1 MLRLVTFGGLALS
14 SDGDDKP
21 QRRRRL
27 ALLARL
33 AAAGDQGVSREELL
47 AMFRADSDG
56 EGARD
61 SLDQLLSDARRSFDA
76 SPTVGTTTLCL
87 DPTVIT
93 SDLSDWS
100 TAIATEDYE
109 AAVDLYH
116 GPFLHGFVLQGA
128 PEFDR
133 WVESARAQYASEYR
147 KALESLATKASADR
161 RYAESV
167 EWWRRLASDDR
178 FGSHTALGLMRA
190 LADAGDRAGA
200 LEFARVHERIVSAEL
215 ESAPDPA
222 ILSYAEEL
230 RTATAQR
237 VAPTPTSSPALGD
250 EKAGRADA
258 RPRSARAHRSPYD
271 RSGSRKGQI
280 AAAAAALS
288 LMAVLYASR
297 SPDKPAQRNET
308 ATISAHELYVRGSDS
323 RLLRSDSGQLVA
335 IDLLERAVAADSTYI
350 PAYTM
355 LARQYATA
363 AWGRPSATKSQRAGL
378 LENAVSTATRAVS
391 LDTGSADVHDA
402 LSYVLSVN
410 QKPGDGVAE
419 AERAVRIDSSVAA
432 YHQSLARAYQWVG
445 RFKEAL
451 AEAQK
456 AALLDQ
462 RSVAASADLGEAL
475 YFTGRYDE
483 ALKQLDK
490 VAGIESP
497 SSRKPLYYGEAYAAM
512 SKWREALDAMAAHTQ
527 TDPHVLGLTGYVLAR
542 SGAKD
547 SALSVLRT
555 LESSPSARAFPIAVV
570 FAGLKNF
577 DSAFVWI
584 DRSFEDYSLHPM
596 IMGPLFDDL
605 HKRPEFANVRQRL
618 RLPLE

>member
-1 MLRLVTFGGLALS
+1 
-14 SDGDDKP
+14 
-21 QRRRRL
+21 
-27 ALLARL
+27 
-33 AAAGDQGVSREELL
+33 
-47 AMFRADSDG
+47 
-56 EGARD
+56 
-61 SLDQLLSDARRSFDA
+61 
-76 SPTVGTTTLCL
+76 
-87 DPTVIT
+87 
-93 SDLSDWS
+93 
-100 TAIATEDYE
+100 
-109 AAVDLYH
+109 
-116 GPFLHGFVLQGA
+116 
-128 PEFDR
+128 
-133 WVESARAQYASEYR
+133 
-147 KALESLATKASADR
+147 
-161 RYAESV
+161 
-167 EWWRRLASDDR
+167 
-178 FGSHTALGLMRA
+178 
-190 LADAGDRAGA
+190 
-200 LEFARVHERIVSAEL
+200 
-215 ESAPDPA
+215 
-222 ILSYAEEL
+222 
-230 RTATAQR
+230 
-237 VAPTPTSSPALGD
+237 
-250 EKAGRADA
+250 
-258 RPRSARAHRSPYD
+258 
-271 RSGSRKGQI
+271 
-280 AAAAAALS
+280 
-288 LMAVLYASR
+288 MAVLYASR